1 MVNAVEKNKQGQGM
15 GEHEDKCWQGKV
27 ALLLGGQEASM

>member
-15 GEHEDKCWQGKV
+15 GEHEVVRKPLCEGDI
-27 ALLLGGQEASM
+27 